1 MGLTSTLQLE
11 FVLRMVLSSVCGV
24 VIGFER
30 SKRLKEAGVRTHCM
44 VACGAALMMIVSK
57 YGFADLMD
65 ASGLCLFGSRGA
77 DPARIAAGVVSGVSF
92 LGAGVIVRTG
102 VSIKGLTTAAG
113 IWATSAVG
121 LALGAGMYFLGIV
134 GTFLIVAEQFL
145 MHWLNIGSDAYS
157 VQEIKLSFQD
167 SPEFRAEFRALVEEH
182 KGSIFKISFSKGED
196 GSVTYSAMVRAKHP
210 IEAEELQRLMEAHQN
225 MYSYSVG

>member
-1 MGLTSTLQLE
+1 MFTVTAIE
-11 FVLRMVLSSVCGV
+11 WEYILRMVLSSVCGV

-57 YGFADLMD
+57 YGFADLVSS
-65 ASGLCLFGSRGA
+65 AGNYLAGSRGA

-102 VSIKGLTTAAG
+102 TSIKGLTTAAG

-121 LALGAGMYFLGIV
+121 LALGAGMYFV
-134 GTFLIVAEQFL
+134 GMMGTILIIAEQFL
-145 MHWLNIGSDAYS
+145 MHWLNIGNDAYS
-157 VQEIKLSFQD
+157 IQEIKLCFQD
-167 SPEFRAEFRALVEEH
+167 SPEFRAAFLELVESH
-182 KGSIFKISFSKGED
+182 RGSIYKSSFSKAGD
-196 GSVTYSAMVRAKHP
+196 GTVSYVVMVRARHP
-210 IEAEELQRLMEAHQN
+210 IEAEELQRLLDESQSV
-225 MYSYSVG
+225 YSFSV

>member
-1 MGLTSTLQLE
+1 MFTVTVVEWEYL
-11 FVLRMVLSSVCGV
+11 LRMVLSSICGV

-57 YGFADLMD
+57 YGFADLMSSAGD
-65 ASGLCLFGSRGA
+65 YLAGSRGA

-102 VSIKGLTTAAG
+102 TSIKGLTTAAG

-121 LALGAGMYFLGIV
+121 LALGAGMYFVGIMGAV
-134 GTFLIVAEQFL
+134 LIIAEQFL
-145 MHWLNIGSDAYS
+145 MHWLNIGNDAYS
-157 VQEIKLSFQD
+157 TQEIKLCFQD
-167 SPEFRAEFRALVEEH
+167 SPEFRAAFQELVEAH
-182 KGSIFKISFSKGED
+182 QGSIYKSSFSKAGD
-196 GSVTYSAMVRAKHP
+196 GTVSYAAMVRARHP
-210 IEAEELQRLMEAHQN
+210 IEAEELQRLLDASQSV
-225 MYSYSVG
+225 YSFSV